1 LITVVNVDFS
11 TVLPGGAAAP
21 RIAIADIFELKGRAG
36 DQVPVRQ
43 GLIVNL
49 RRSDPVRVDVPP
61 GMYLVRLKAPSG
73 QLLMQRVQVN
83 DDGAAPSLEL
93 RPAPSQ
99 HALQVD
105 EFGHRVEFG
114 ARVPREVAPPRGPS
128 DEPSGSRLQ
137 WSARLL
143 DQTGKA
149 PDLTYLPG
157 LPVREVVQER
167 QDYMGV
173 AKLMAQP
180 AADALQSLQRRRE
193 GSSHLVGDVSAVQAA
208 RLYGDGDELTTQWKY
223 PLRKKAIIGEPS
235 TEGKQRRFFALSYRA
250 TDTFSPLQVA
260 CIPGRWVTQENELA
274 QVRVSYRE
282 RTVGGEISKAMEL
295 EVDDPDFGGLIEF
308 LQQGDLAGSYRV
320 VEQALDVLY
329 AKWRNPYAAAAAGY
343 VLLQAGLPGSD
354 VGRNWEQ
361 WLLNLAYQY
370 KGIPDGAILF
380 TTLLLQ
386 SRQREVR
393 SLRYE
398 GGARNPF
405 RTPLEAALEAVR
417 RGPPLFRY
425 GLNLMATNLAI
436 LEAEESNGIQAKEMD
451 VAKRYVRELSL
462 RVDPAQA
469 LSVFDVSA

>member
-1 LITVVNVDFS
+1 MITVVNVDFS
-11 TVLPGGAAAP
+11 TVLPSGIAAP

-49 RRSDPVRVDVPP
+49 RRSAPVRVDVPP
-61 GMYLVRLKAPSG
+61 GTYLVRLKAPSG
-73 QLLMQRVQVN
+73 QLLMQRIQVN

-105 EFGHRVEFG
+105 KFGHRVEFG
-114 ARVPREVAPPRGPS
+114 ARVPREVAPLRGPS

-143 DQTGKA
+143 DQTGKS

-173 AKLMAQP
+173 AKLMAQSAP
-180 AADALQSLQRRRE
+180 DALQGLQRRRE

-282 RTVGGEISKAMEL
+282 RTVGGESSRAMEL

-361 WLLNLAYQY
+361 WLLNLAYRY

-393 SLRYE
+393 TLMYE
-398 GGARNPF
+398 GGAHNPF
-405 RTPLEAALEAVR
+405 RTPLGAALEAVR

-436 LEAEESNGIQAKEMD
+436 LEAEESNGVQAKELD